1 MLQLTVKL
9 GAGRSSSRR
18 PSSGPTVPVFD
29 SFGNEEAFSR
39 AWTRSLPDAHARAET
54 AGTQPPLARRA
65 AARAERSVRP
75 ERVRGP
81 TRREKTF
88 RGAVHERALARARWR
103 SARGTRGRPPSR
115 DSRRR
120 AKRSRSVRGLPSEV
134 ARKPT
139 SGAKTPCDLIDVRRG
154 RQRRRQRSIIAH
166 FLPRLAS
173 RMRIASS

>member
-1 MLQLTVKL
+1 MQFGDVEDGGVEVLVAAALVGADRPGLRQRQRRGVLTGVHAVP
-9 GAGRSSSRR
+9 AGRARR
-18 PSSGPTVPVFD
+18 HR
-29 SFGNEEAFSR
+29 E
-39 AWTRSLPDAHARAET
+39 
-54 AGTQPPLARRA
+54 QPPLARRA